1 MHTSSIASHVS
12 HRPALPCPALP
23 CPAPPRPA
31 LPCPPCPALSCPDLS
46 LPCPVLPHPALP
58 YTLLPRPAMSLPCP
72 ALSCLALPCHCPALP
87 CRALPCPPRPALPC
101 LNLPCPAL
109 HCCDWRWQASLQIE
123 LIMQTIIKHTCFAPR
138 AGFRPALSESLTCSS
153 AAANLTL
160 AILTADWVS
169 VCHAMGQQP
178 HLLHEAEIAAGKT
191 NPGTSA
197 AAALRKLSKICR

>member
-1 MHTSSIASHVS
+1 MLVIALPCPAPPCPALPS
-12 HRPALPCPALP
+12 PALPCPALT
-23 CPAPPRPA
+23 C
-31 LPCPPCPALSCPDLS
+31 
-46 LPCPVLPHPALP
+46 PCPVLSCL
-58 YTLLPRPAMSLPCP
+58 TLPCP

-87 CRALPCPPRPALPC
+87 CPASPCHVTALPCPALPCPPRPALPC

-123 LIMQTIIKHTCFAPR
+123 LIMQTIIKHICFAPR
-138 AGFRPALSESLTCSS
+138 AGFRPALSESSTCSS